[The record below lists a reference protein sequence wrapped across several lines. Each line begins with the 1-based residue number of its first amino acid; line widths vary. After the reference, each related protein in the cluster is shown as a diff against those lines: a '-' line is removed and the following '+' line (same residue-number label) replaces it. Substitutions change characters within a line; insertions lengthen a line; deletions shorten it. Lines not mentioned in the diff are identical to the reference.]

1 MAEFYAEYKIRALYA
16 EKYIVILTQH
26 KCDQEA
32 TGGKARPKKRKPKKQ
47 KKKKPKQLT
56 EERNEQHKPN
66 IPNIPNTSKDG
77 AAPKRIKPTNQ
88 QQNHH
93 PANQQHPAAE
103 QTEGQFWG
111 LRSRIL
117 FQAHTKQEL

>member
-1 MAEFYAEYKIRALYA
+1 MRSRSDGRQSAP
-16 EKYIVILTQH
+16 EKTETE
-26 KCDQEA
+26 KTE
-32 TGGKARPKKRKPKKQ
+32 KKETKT
-47 KKKKPKQLT
+47 T

-66 IPNIPNTSKDG
+66 LPNIPNTSKDG